1 MILTG
6 KVLDVDGHPRGGV
19 EIYAYHTDANGLY
32 RPEGWSSLPPRLQG
46 TLHTA
51 ADGTYQIDTIRPTPY
66 PNRTIP
72 AHIHFH
78 LRAPGMHEQSEILW
92 FTGDPLLKPDDYAKY
107 GHDGTFSP
115 IRPLLKG
122 STGSCAARA
131 ISVSAVQE
139 LPNET
144 RRRSSGLSCRSVSVR
159 CNDALLRQAGLH
171 EPPFLDREVGRV
183 EGRRH
188 LPRFQRHA
196 RLRSRRIPR
205 RRGST
210 SWRRRPASIRR
221 TETRS
226 DGDRRRLS
234 RRRALSDA
242 RVSQHRRRPQLRHR
256 QPDHP
261 RHDAARPFSR

>member
-1 MILTG
+1 MRMLFTTLVLLASTSHIQIATQSEPGQRMILTG

-122 STGSCAARA
+122 SDGVLRC
-131 ISVSAVQE
+131 
-139 LPNET
+139 T
-144 RRRSSGLSCRSVSVR
+144 RDFRL
-159 CNDALLRQAGLH
+159 
-171 EPPFLDREVGRV
+171 GRPGV
-183 EGRRH
+183 AE
-188 LPRFQRHA
+188 
-196 RLRSRRIPR
+196 
-205 RRGST
+205 
-210 SWRRRPASIRR
+210 
-221 TETRS
+221 
-226 DGDRRRLS
+226 
-234 RRRALSDA
+234 
-242 RVSQHRRRPQLRHR
+242 
-256 QPDHP
+256 
-261 RHDAARPFSR
+261 